1 MDIDEFEEKA
11 ETESIS
17 DDELAEAFLDTEVSC
32 EDDIHR
38 AMFALERRPEA
49 LAIILALGY

>member
-1 MDIDEFEEKA
+1 MSIEEFEEKA

-17 DDELAEAFLDTEVSC
+17 DEELAEAFLDTEVSC

-38 AMFALERRPEA
+38 AMLVLEERPEA
-49 LAIILALGY
+49 LSIILALGY